1 MTLHRVWKEH
11 QSCRRYIIDKKSIAV
26 VHLPDDTLDFGG
38 IEANGK
44 SAAGD
49 SGAVVDRLVEHELR
63 YKHIA
68 HRLTAQSISS
78 AGAQPFVHLGN
89 HFIILLLLSF
99 RFAGCHIFQKLA
111 PDESPCFA
119 AGILIC
125 RDDSGASFF
134 IESVLALSE

>member
-38 IEANGK
+38 IEANWK
-44 SAAGD
+44 FAGN
-49 SGAVVDRLVEHELR
+49 SGAVVDCLVEHEVR
-63 YKHIA
+63 CRHIA
-68 HRLTAQSISS
+68 HRLTAHAVSS
-78 AGAQPFVHLGN
+78 AGRRPLFILAT
-89 HFIILLLLSF
+89 FIILLLLRF

-125 RDDSGASFF
+125 RDDSAASLF